1 MRRGGFLGDS
11 KRACYPLRR
20 KPFIDTSANL
30 SPMQLRSRFA
40 SLTASLLVLTACEAE
55 QSNSGHADSSGM
67 HGVVVSASPEA
78 PAAGVEILERG
89 GNAIDAALAVQFA
102 LGVTEPA
109 MSGLGGQS
117 QIIIHP
123 PNGAPYVINGTS
135 YAAGAIPEEIPA
147 RALVTGWT
155 ATTVPS
161 TVKVMDFAQRNFGS
175 GNVSWAD
182 TLAPAV
188 RYAEEGF
195 EVGQFRALVYQR
207 HEDDLRSSPTAAAL
221 FLMPDG
227 ALPQLGDIVR
237 QPVLANTLTR
247 LARDGAEDFYTG
259 SIAAEIAADMQRYG
273 GWISADDL
281 AATPDPRVQEPLTTT
296 YRGYDVFT
304 LPPPAGGWV
313 VLQALN
319 ILEQFPADT
328 LSQADAERA
337 GALLHALQIA
347 HRSRQDTP
355 ETDLVNYEKD
365 IGLRISKETASAL
378 SHGAAR
384 AYRNAGGE
392 TTHFSVV
399 DSDGLAVSVT
409 ASIDSYFGA
418 RVASPSLGFL
428 YNNYMQSLENEPGHP
443 FSVAPRAMPYSSMSA
458 TIIAKDGAPI
468 VILGSPGSARIISA
482 VTQVSSHWID
492 VNQGIE
498 RAVAA
503 ARVHVVPDDDGRD
516 NAYLESTIPGLD
528 LEALSFDLIEPQ
540 TDLSING
547 LNAYFGGVHA
557 IGRENGAW
565 RGAADPRRDGSTGY
579 ANPH

>member
-1 MRRGGFLGDS
+1 
-11 KRACYPLRR
+11 
-20 KPFIDTSANL
+20 
-30 SPMQLRSRFA
+30 MQLRSCFA
-40 SLTASLLVLTACEAE
+40 SLVLSLPLVTACTTGER
-55 QSNSGHADSSGM
+55 SADSASPDVM
-67 HGVVVSASPEA
+67 QGVVVSASPEA
-78 PAAGVEILERG
+78 TAAGVEILERG

-117 QIIIHP
+117 QIIVHP
-123 PNGAPYVINGTS
+123 PDGAPFVINGTS
-135 YAAGAIPEEIPA
+135 YAASAIPDVIPE

-161 TVKVMDFAQRNFGS
+161 TARVMDFAQRNYGS

-182 TLAPAV
+182 TLAPAI
-188 RYAEEGF
+188 RYAEDGF

-207 HEDDLRSSPTAAAL
+207 HEDDLRESPTAAPM

-227 ALPQLGDIVR
+227 ALPRLGDIVR
-237 QPVLANTLTR
+237 QPILAQTLER

-259 SIAAEIAADMQRYG
+259 AIAAEIVADMDRFG

-281 AATPDPRVQEPLTTT
+281 AATPDPRVQQPLATT
-296 YRGYDVFT
+296 YRGFDIYT

-319 ILEQFPADT
+319 ILEHFPADT
-328 LSQADAERA
+328 LSAPDAGRA
-337 GALLHALQIA
+337 TALLQALRIA
-347 HRSRQDTP
+347 HRSRNDTP

-365 IGLRISKETASAL
+365 IGQRISKEAAAAL
-378 SHGAAR
+378 SQGIAR
-384 AYRNAGGE
+384 SHRDAGGE

-428 YNNYMQSLENEPGHP
+428 YNNYMQSLEEEPGHA

-458 TIIAKDGAPI
+458 TIIAKDGSPV

-492 VNQGIE
+492 VNAGIE
-498 RAVAA
+498 AAVSAP
-503 ARVHVVPDDDGRD
+503 RVHVVPDDDGRD
-516 NAYLESTIPGLD
+516 NAYVEATFPGLD
-528 LEALSFDLIEPQ
+528 VEAMEFDLAAPQ
-540 TDLSING
+540 TDLIIDG

-557 IGRENGAW
+557 IALESGAW
-565 RGAADPRRDGSTGY
+565 RGSADPRRDGASGY
-579 ANPH
+579 AKAR